1 MSWDKQVNDTYAEKQ
16 LIAEVHI
23 MKIII
28 DAFGGDNAPAEVLK
42 ASRQAT
48 DTLGVEILLSGD
60 EAKIRRCAEEIGIDL
75 NGIGILHAP
84 EVFDIHAQPSTIVKE
99 GRQTSLAVGLQA
111 LRDGKGDAFVSAG
124 SSGGLVTGATLIT
137 RRIPGIKR
145 PAMTAMLPTN
155 RNKFILLDA
164 GANVECRPEMLVQ
177 FAVMGSA
184 YMKCVKG
191 IEKPKVGLLNVGAEE
206 TKGREL
212 EVQTYHLLT
221 QAPVNFI
228 GNAEARELPEGGYD
242 VVVCDGF
249 AGNMVL
255 KLYEGMGAL
264 FKGKLKKWFSGIAG
278 RLSALLVYG
287 EIREFQKQMDYK
299 EEGGGIILGVAYPVI
314 KAHGSSDAKAF
325 FNAIRQA
332 KRCVEG
338 SMVEEIART
347 IAEMREEA

>member
-1 MSWDKQVNDTYAEKQ
+1 
-16 LIAEVHI
+16 

-28 DAFGGDNAPAEVLK
+28 DAFGGDNAPAEVIR
-42 ASRQAT
+42 ASRQAK
-48 DTLGVEILLSGD
+48 DELGVDILLSGD
-60 EAKIRRCAEEIGIDL
+60 EGVIRKCAGQIGVDL
-75 NGIGILHAP
+75 ADIELLHAP
-84 EVFDIHAQPSTIVKE
+84 EIFDIHAQPVTIVKE

-111 LRDGKGDAFVSAG
+111 LHDGRGDAFVSAG

-137 RRIPGIKR
+137 KRIKGIKR
-145 PAMTAMLPTN
+145 PAMTAMLPTARN
-155 RNKFILLDA
+155 RFILLDA

-191 IEKPKVGLLNVGAEE
+191 IANPKVGLLNVGAEE

-212 EVQTYHLLT
+212 EIQTYRML
-221 QAPVNFI
+221 QDAPVNFV

-242 VVVCDGF
+242 VIVCDGF

-255 KLYEGMGAL
+255 KLYEGMGAM
-264 FKGKLKKWFSGIAG
+264 FRDKLNDWFSGFSG
-278 RLSALLVYG
+278 KLSALLVYG
-287 EIREFQKQMDYK
+287 KIKTFRKLMDYK
-299 EEGGGIILGVAYPVI
+299 EEGGGIILGAASPVI

-332 KRCVEG
+332 KLCVEG
-338 SMVEEIART
+338 NMINEIAKT
-347 IAEMREEA
+347 IAEMEGKT